1 MFCSSSGSEG
11 DVEAIRV
18 IRDPSSSLGK
28 GIAYVLFKTRVNF
41 ASYSF
46 AWITVTH
53 LISQLVYAMYMNCQL
68 VYSLY
73 AMQSCK
79 SCLEDCSV
87 SNDAIP

>member
-41 ASYSF
+41 VSHSF
-46 AWITVTH
+46 VWITVAH
-53 LISQLVYAMYMNCQL
+53 LISQPLYAMYMNCRL
-68 VYSLY
+68 AYFFVCY
-73 AMQSCK
+73 AILQIISGK
-79 SCLEDCSV
+79 L
-87 SNDAIP
+87 